1 MRIMV
6 IIVIMNI
13 ILIFPPL
20 NEVEEVGE
28 VELPKIEYVMTPL
41 RVCHSYTSSMEI
53 KIEGGEKSEIIY
65 S

>member
-6 IIVIMNI
+6 IIVIMSI

-28 VELPKIEYVMTPL
+28 VELPK
-41 RVCHSYTSSMEI
+41 
-53 KIEGGEKSEIIY
+53 
-65 S
+65 